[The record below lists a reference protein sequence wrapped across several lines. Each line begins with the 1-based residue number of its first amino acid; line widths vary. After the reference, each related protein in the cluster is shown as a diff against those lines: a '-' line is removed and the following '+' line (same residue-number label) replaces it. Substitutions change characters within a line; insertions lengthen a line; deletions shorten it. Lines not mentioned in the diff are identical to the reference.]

1 MSQQIEQPGY
11 QRLQVTDQ
19 EQMTWA
25 NDKLNRKPYA
35 DRLTTLIK
43 NTEGP
48 YVIGLTSPWG
58 SGKTFFLQAWH
69 NQLVDEGKF
78 CIYFNAWEK
87 DASGDPLCNMIAVV
101 QNSVEDLKERL
112 HDDHPFKKM
121 LTKCYVKLKDIIKAT
136 PQALKM
142 IGNSCTMA
150 GDTQTGAQLRAAAET
165 VDMVSAISS
174 FFTSQKGFKDKL
186 ADFSKAT
193 SQASNGF
200 PLFIIVD
207 ELDRCRPSYAIDILE
222 SIKHLFNVPH
232 VVFLLAVDSTQLLQQ
247 VEHTFGLKPCNE
259 LGNIRDPRQEYIEKF
274 FDIYYSLPAVE
285 KYRIAEF
292 LLENNKQLS
301 LYSEKF
307 KNDQK
312 IKLKFN
318 LSQILTSDHNLF
330 SNKSLRRTIQD
341 LEIFLLFIKCN
352 NDLQIEEIVFSF
364 WIIMNTEQRCLYSP
378 NKGHDFDNDSKH
390 YISTMDLDLEKRK
403 EFNRHPSVA
412 LFKDAHPELNSK
424 YLCAYLFIKIS
435 MCYIDVERNEFS
447 IQLSSAYHTG
457 QGFFHDRKNEPT
469 PFHLHVKKTSEIA
482 LSVIR
487 RLQCLE
493 DFSAT
498 LPIENPL
505 SSIKHLT
512 NPSA

>member
-1 MSQQIEQPGY
+1 MSQQIEKPGY

-19 EQMTWA
+19 EQMTWE
-25 NDKLNRKPYA
+25 NDRLNRKPYA

-69 NQLVDEGKF
+69 KQLVDEGKF

-101 QNSVEDLKERL
+101 QNSVEELKKRL

-121 LTKCYVKLKDIIKAT
+121 LKKCYDTVNLKDIIKAT
-136 PQALKM
+136 PQALKI
-142 IGNSCTMA
+142 IGNSCTMT

-186 ADFSKAT
+186 ADFSKAA

-207 ELDRCRPSYAIDILE
+207 ELDRCRPSYAIDLLE

-247 VEHTFGLKPCNE
+247 VEHTFGLKACVE
-259 LGNIRDPRQEYIEKF
+259 DGKIVRDPRKEYLEKF
-274 FDIYYSLPAVE
+274 FDIYYTLPFAE
-285 KYRIAEF
+285 KHDVAKFI
-292 LLENNKQLS
+292 LLKNKRLDFYFRHTNQYKEENM
-301 LYSEKF
+301 
-307 KNDQK
+307 
-312 IKLKFN
+312 KLPLFE
-318 LSQILTSDHNLF
+318 LLTSDHGLF
-330 SNKSLRRTIQD
+330 KEKSLRRIIQD
-341 LEIFLLFIKCN
+341 IELFLLYITCYD
-352 NDLQIEEIVFSF
+352 DLKLEDIIFSF
-364 WIIMNTEQRCLYSP
+364 WVIMKSKERI
-378 NKGHDFDNDSKH
+378 FDNDEK
-390 YISTMDLDLEKRK
+390 YIK
-403 EFNRHPSVA
+403 
-412 LFKDAHPELNSK
+412 LFKDETIDYIAYLNKIYQTSEIRSQRDT
-424 YLCAYLFIKIS
+424 LTSSMCAYLFIKLS
-435 MCYIDVERNEFS
+435 MCKKE
-447 IQLSSAYHTG
+447 L
-457 QGFFHDRKNEPT
+457 
-469 PFHLHVKKTSEIA
+469 VKKPAESKLSLAYYNNKDFFQDINA
-482 LSVIR
+482 LYSPVALQVRFADEVAPTILR

-493 DFSAT
+493 DFSTSLPVEAT
-498 LPIENPL
+498 
-505 SSIKHLT
+505 
-512 NPSA
+512 PSTVESVTTPA